1 MLSPRWHKVIRDIWG
16 NKLRTVLVV
25 LSIAVGVFAV
35 GLIAGTRETAVAA
48 LDASWN
54 STNPAS
60 VILYTS
66 YFDEELLY
74 TVRHMP
80 GVGAADAHRATYV
93 RFQGLDQSGASGAA
107 SGVNASASIAPDET
121 KWRNLIL
128 YTYPD
133 FGSIRVG
140 KVWPESGTW
149 PPGERELLIE
159 RASLGWMGAQA
170 GDSVLLK
177 ATNGRQ
183 RVLRIAGT
191 VHDPGQM
198 QASWARMAIG
208 YVDRETLDWFGLPR
222 DFDELHVIAA
232 AANPT
237 RDELNQL
244 AEEIRS
250 KVEKSDRIVGYTY
263 IPTPGKH
270 PAGETVEPVLLVLT
284 ILGYLALVL
293 SGLLV
298 VNTMQALLTQ
308 QVRQM
313 GIMKAIGARNNQ
325 IMGIYFGMVLVFG
338 VLSLVIAVPLGALGS
353 QALTQFM
360 ANLLNFDTGGLAVSP
375 GVLAMEVAIGL
386 AVPLLAALYPIISA
400 TRITPAEAMSDLG
413 LTAPAR
419 AAPRR
424 RSRFALRLPSRS
436 HGEGEGDAS
445 PGAPRRRGA
454 VAGLGRILSRP
465 VLLSLRNTFRRRGRL
480 ALTLA
485 ALLLGSAIFIGVFSV
500 RDSLMATLDGMFQ
513 YVDYDIIVGFQK
525 EHRLGQL
532 EQEALRVPGV
542 TAAEGW
548 RLDTGRR
555 MRGDDTEGESL
566 QIRGVPAGSALIR
579 PTVTAGRWLLPDD
592 ENAIVVNTM
601 FLKDE
606 PDVEVG
612 SILKL
617 KINGR
622 ETEWQVVGIAAGT
635 PPVALL
641 HVNYPYLARLM
652 GAIDRAGILI
662 AATEPRDPATQAAAA
677 KALEEHF
684 RSMGMDVATRQTST
698 EERAQIQAQ
707 LDILIYFLL
716 IMAVILA
723 VIGAIGLAGT
733 MSLNVLERT
742 REIGVMRAVGASD
755 GSVFRI
761 VVIEGLL
768 IGLISWFFGAILAYP
783 LGRVLSDAIG
793 AITFRVNLDYVYSLG
808 GLLLWLAI
816 ASVLAVFASLLPA
829 RNATRV
835 SVRDVLAYE

>member
-35 GLIAGTRETAVAA
+35 GLIAGTRETTVAA

-159 RASLGWMGAQA
+159 RASLGWMGAQV

-793 AITFRVNLDYVYSLG
+793 AITFRVNLDYVYSVG

>member
-1 MLSPRWHKVIRDIWG
+1 MLSPRWHKVVRDIWG
-16 NKLRTVLVV
+16 NKLRTILVV
-25 LSIAVGVFAV
+25 LSIGVGVFAV
-35 GLIAGTRETAVAA
+35 GLIAGTRETAIAA

-54 STNPAS
+54 STNPANI
-60 VILYTS
+60 ILYTEL
-66 YFDEELLY
+66 FDEELLY

-80 GVGAADAHRATYV
+80 GVREADAHRATYV
-93 RFQGLDQSGASGAA
+93 RFQGLDQAAAAGGATAA
-107 SGVNASASIAPDET
+107 SITPDDT

-133 FGSIRVG
+133 FRSIRVG
-140 KVWPESGTW
+140 KVWSQSGAW

-159 RASLGWMGAQA
+159 RASLGWMGAQV

-177 ATNGRQ
+177 ATNGSQ

-198 QASWARMAIG
+198 QASWARLAIG
-208 YVDRETLDWFGLPR
+208 YVDRETLDWFGLSR

-237 RDELNQL
+237 RDQLNQL
-244 AEEIRS
+244 GQEIRS
-250 KVEKSDRIVGYTY
+250 KVEKSGRTVGYTY

-270 PAGETVEPVLLVLT
+270 PAGETVEPMLLILA

-313 GIMKAIGARNNQ
+313 GIMKAVGARNNQ

-338 VLSLVIAVPLGALGS
+338 VLSLVMAVPLGMLGS
-353 QALTQFM
+353 RGLTQFL
-360 ANLLNFDTGGLAVSP
+360 ANLLNFDINSLAISP

-386 AVPLLAALYPIISA
+386 AVPLLAALYPIIA
-400 TRITPAEAMSDLG
+400 AARITPAEAMSDYG
-413 LTAPAR
+413 LAAPAR
-419 AAPRR
+419 VVRRGKPRASPATPPEAPLSPAAPVPAR
-424 RSRFALRLPSRS
+424 
-436 HGEGEGDAS
+436 EK
-445 PGAPRRRGA
+445 RGRT
-454 VAGLGRILSRP
+454 GLGRILSRP
-465 VLLSLRNTFRRRGRL
+465 VLLSLRNTFRRKGRL

-500 RDSLMATLDGMFQ
+500 RDSLLATLDGMFE
-513 YVDYDIIVGFQK
+513 YVDYDIVLSFQK
-525 EHRLGQL
+525 EHRL
-532 EQEALRVPGV
+532 EQIEAEALQVPGI

-548 RLDTGRR
+548 RFDMGRR
-555 MRGDDTEGESL
+555 VRPDDTEGESL
-566 QIRGVPAGSALIR
+566 QVRGVPANSALIR
-579 PTVTAGRWLLPDD
+579 PRVMEGRWLLPED

-606 PDVEVG
+606 PDVKVG
-612 SILKL
+612 SDLVL
-617 KINGR
+617 TINGR
-622 ETEWQVVGIAAGT
+622 ETHWHVVGIAAGT

-641 HVNYPYLARLM
+641 HVNYPYIARLM

-662 AATEPRDPATQAAAA
+662 AVTQPRDPATQAAAA

-684 RSMGMDVATRQTST
+684 RSIGMEVSSRQTST
-698 EERAQIQAQ
+698 DERAQVQAQ
-707 LDILIYFLL
+707 FDVLIYFLL

-723 VIGAIGLAGT
+723 AIGAIGLAGT

-742 REIGVMRAVGASD
+742 REIGIMRAVGASD
-755 GSVFRI
+755 GGVFRI

-783 LGRVLSDAIG
+783 FGKGLSAAIG
-793 AITFRVNLDYVYSLG
+793 TITLRINLDYVYSLG
-808 GLLLWLAI
+808 GLTLWLAI
-816 ASVLAVFASLLPA
+816 ASILAVLASLLPA
-829 RNATRV
+829 RNATKV

>member
-66 YFDEELLY
+66 YLDEELLY

-80 GVGAADAHRATYV
+80 GVGAADAHRATYI
-93 RFQGLDQSGASGAA
+93 RFQGLDQPGASG
-107 SGVNASASIAPDET
+107 GNASASIAPDET
-121 KWRNLIL
+121 KSRNPIL

-485 ALLLGSAIFIGVFSV
+485 ALLLGSAIFIGVFIV

-513 YVDYDIIVGFQK
+513 YVDYDIVVGFQK

-548 RLDTGRR
+548 RFDTGRR

-684 RSMGMDVATRQTST
+684 RSIGMEVASRQTST
-698 EERAQIQAQ
+698 EERTQIQSQ
-707 LDILIYFLL
+707 LDVLLYFLL